1 MIKADKAKF
10 SKADKA
16 KFSKAEAFYEIHWS
30 KFRQQ
35 QLLSSNLVL
44 VVLTPFKWTIVAK
57 STLYTV
63 ALLSNCFSVFD
74 ETTDILYYL

>member
-1 MIKADKAKF
+1 M
-10 SKADKA
+10 
-16 KFSKAEAFYEIHWS
+16 
-30 KFRQQ
+30 
-35 QLLSSNLVL
+35 SSSLVL

>member
-1 MIKADKAKF
+1 M
-10 SKADKA
+10 
-16 KFSKAEAFYEIHWS
+16 
-30 KFRQQ
+30 
-35 QLLSSNLVL
+35 SSSLVL
-44 VVLTPFKWTIVAK
+44 VVLTPFKWTVAK